1 MTRLLF
7 LSLLC
12 GWWALFGCPPA
23 LAEQHG
29 TGLASFY
36 AEVPDRSE
44 RLTAAH
50 RSLPFG
56 TMVSVT
62 RVDTGAYVVV
72 RINDRGPFIQG
83 RIIDL
88 SHPAAEQ
95 LGMIGTGLAQV
106 TLQVIPAPVRV
117 AMPVRA
123 IPVPVRAIRPVRD
136 REALRCAACGLSP
149 ILE

>member
-1 MTRLLF
+1 
-7 LSLLC
+7 
-12 GWWALFGCPPA
+12 
-23 LAEQHG
+23 
-29 TGLASFY
+29 
-36 AEVPDRSE
+36 
-44 RLTAAH
+44 
-50 RSLPFG
+50 LPFG

-95 LGMIGTGLAQV
+95 LGMIGSGLAQV
-106 TLQVIPAPVRV
+106 TIQVIPAPVRV
-117 AMPVRA
+117 ARPVRA
-123 IPVPVRAIRPVRD
+123 IPVPVRAVRPVRD

>member
-12 GWWALFGCPPA
+12 GWWPLFGCPPA

-36 AEVPDRSE
+36 AGVPDRSE
-44 RLTAAH
+44 KLTAAH

-95 LGMIGTGLAQV
+95 LGMIGTGLARV
-106 TLQVIPAPVRV
+106 TIQVIPAPVRV
-117 AMPVRA
+117 ARPVRA

>member
-1 MTRLLF
+1 
-7 LSLLC
+7 
-12 GWWALFGCPPA
+12 
-23 LAEQHG
+23 
-29 TGLASFY
+29 
-36 AEVPDRSE
+36 
-44 RLTAAH
+44 
-50 RSLPFG
+50 
-56 TMVSVT
+56 MVSVT

-117 AMPVRA
+117 ARPVRA
-123 IPVPVRAIRPVRD
+123 VPVPVRAVRPVRD